1 MYKALLFILV
11 LIGSWSQAQDPLR
24 FQEEVAAIQKKYD
37 TLWNSSRETVVFTG
51 SSSIRFWKNLQ
62 DVFPQYQIVNSGF
75 GGSHASDLLVYAEDL
90 VLKYRPAKVF
100 IYEGDNDIAFKKKPG
115 EILSD
120 TEQII
125 HKIRGQDPNTKIII
139 IAAKP
144 SLARWHLK
152 RSYKRLN
159 RRFKRLCS
167 KDRLLEFADVWDA
180 MLNGRH
186 LREDIFI
193 DDGLHMNPKGY
204 ELWYDVIKPYMN

>member
-1 MYKALLFILV
+1 MYKTFLFILV
-11 LIGSWSQAQDPLR
+11 LLGSWSHGQDPLR
-24 FQEEVAAIQKKYD
+24 FQEEVTAIQKKYD

-75 GGSHASDLLVYAEDL
+75 GGSLASDLLVFTEDL
-90 VLKYRPAKVF
+90 VLKYQPAKVF
-100 IYEGDNDIAFKKKPG
+100 IYEGDNDIASEKKPG

-125 HKIRGQDPNTKIII
+125 YKIKAQDPNTKIVI

-152 RSYKRLN
+152 RKYKRLN
-159 RRFKRLCS
+159 RRFKRLCR
-167 KDRLLEFADVWDA
+167 KDPLLEFANVWEV
-180 MLNGRH
+180 MLHGRH
-186 LREDIFI
+186 LREDIFTE
-193 DDGLHMNPKGY
+193 DGLHMNPKGY
-204 ELWYDVIKPYMN
+204 ELWYDVIQPFMN